1 MRAWSIEGCW
11 IWNPIAIYCFCW
23 AHSFLPANARKWGR
37 NKGSKFIDWSRYVYW
52 WTAILGWIICSFREH
67 FFRLFCWSGV
77 HSCWNE
83 DFSKF
88 RNKSFVPGFATL
100 DLINLTL
107 EMHRYSQWRG
117 ACTGLQWK
125 GESELGERPN
135 LVSMQIRINL
145 ENFDLVDTLELLK
158 RSFADLILLTTSNLE
173 RKVFLKPCPL
183 LLSWF
188 FFPLLIDILIR
199 EDFSSSSFISYL
211 LICLSLSPP
220 SD

>member
-1 MRAWSIEGCW
+1 MLSAFISYQLMKENEVETTMR
-11 IWNPIAIYCFCW
+11 
-23 AHSFLPANARKWGR
+23 
-37 NKGSKFIDWSRYVYW
+37 GSKFIDLSRYVFW
-52 WTAILGWIICSFREH
+52 WTATLGSIICSLREH
-67 FFRLFCWSGV
+67 FLRLF
-77 HSCWNE
+77 CWNE

-88 RNKSFVPGFATL
+88 RNKSSVPGFATL

-125 GESELGERPN
+125 RDSESELGERPN

-173 RKVFLKPCPL
+173 RKVFLKPCP
-183 LLSWF
+183 
-188 FFPLLIDILIR
+188 
-199 EDFSSSSFISYL
+199 
-211 LICLSLSPP
+211 SPP
-220 SD
+220 FLILFSPYSFTFS

>member
-1 MRAWSIEGCW
+1 MQENEAETTMW
-11 IWNPIAIYCFCW
+11 
-23 AHSFLPANARKWGR
+23 
-37 NKGSKFIDWSRYVYW
+37 GSKFIDWSRYVFW
-52 WTAILGWIICSFREH
+52 WTAILCWIICSLREH
-67 FFRLFCWSGV
+67 FLRLFCWSGV

-88 RNKSFVPGFATL
+88 RNKSSVPGFATL

-125 GESELGERPN
+125 RESELGERPN

-173 RKVFLKPCPL
+173 RKVFLKPCP
-183 LLSWF
+183 
-188 FFPLLIDILIR
+188 
-199 EDFSSSSFISYL
+199 
-211 LICLSLSPP
+211 SPP
-220 SD
+220 FLILFSPYSLTFS